1 MSRFPFPL
9 RFSIPVIL
17 LLFGSVLGLVS
28 FQREVSQSNTR
39 TEQEISQEAKFS
51 ASQTSGL
58 LEYQYRHADGK
69 GAELTISQ
77 IGTAPNIRLALLY
90 DENNRVIFSTR
101 FELRNRLIKDTPASN
116 QLSLIEKVRQTRS
129 GKIILSEDEQT
140 LMAIYPVVLG
150 SLPRDILPSRVGV
163 LFLEYNLADL
173 KAQAYRN
180 AWERSLVYSATLALL
195 CTVLWLFFY
204 KTLTLRV
211 AQLVL
216 ASNSLAQGNLNV
228 RVNLQGSDELAQIS
242 NAFDRMA
249 EEIQNNTEEL
259 HKKQKQLKQALY
271 SLKETQSQLIQ
282 AEKMSSLG
290 QMVAGIAHEINN
302 PVNFIHGNLN
312 YVEEY
317 TQDLLILVHL
327 YQEHYPNASLK
338 IAEQAEEIDLK
349 FMIEDFPKLLTSMKV
364 GTERICEIVTSLRNF
379 SRFDESDLK
388 NVDIHEGIDS
398 TLLILQHRLKDT
410 LNSPSIEI
418 IKEYGHL
425 PKVKCYA
432 GQLNQ
437 VFMNI
442 ISNGIDALLELKG
455 NRIREIHIRT
465 EVKDS
470 AWVRVAIADNGPGI
484 TPEVQPRIFDPFFTT
499 KPVGSGTGLGLS
511 ISYQIIVEK
520 HGGRLS
526 CISAIGKGTTFLIEI
541 PVGLKS

>member
-77 IGTAPNIRLALLY
+77 IGTAPNIQLALLY

-195 CTVLWLFFY
+195 CTVLWFFFY

-410 LNSPSIEI
+410 LNSPTIEI

>member
-28 FQREVSQSNTR
+28 FQREVSRSNTR

-150 SLPRDILPSRVGV
+150 SLSRDILPSRVGV

-228 RVNLQGSDELAQIS
+228 RVNLQGSDELAKIS

-317 TQDLLILVHL
+317 TQDLLSLVHL

-425 PKVKCYA
+425 PKVECYA

-455 NRIREIHIRT
+455 NKIREIRIRT

-470 AWVRVAIADNGPGI
+470 DWVRVAIADNGPGI